1 MHVDA
6 AVPGSNHRVLTGT
19 CEQEKRNHIHTR
31 AHMHKHTH
39 VCVILAVPQ
48 KHLHATLCL
57 GVPYLLSPISVLVS
71 FY

>member
-1 MHVDA
+1 MKVHVDA
-6 AVPGSNHRVLTGT
+6 AVPGSNRQVLTGT
-19 CEQEKRNHIHTR
+19 CEQEKQNRIHT
-31 AHMHKHTH
+31 HTQTP

-57 GVPYLLSPISVLVS
+57 GVPYLLCPISVLVS